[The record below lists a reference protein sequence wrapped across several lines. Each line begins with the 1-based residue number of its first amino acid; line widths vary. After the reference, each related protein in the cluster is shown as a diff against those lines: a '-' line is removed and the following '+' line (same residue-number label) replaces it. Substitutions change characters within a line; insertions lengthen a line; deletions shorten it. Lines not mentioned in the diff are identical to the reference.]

1 MTLRVLAIDDSLTI
15 RTLLRQAVENAGFAC
30 ATANDGRDGVE
41 MFSKVDPDV
50 VITDINMPR
59 LDGFG
64 VIEAIRSG
72 SHNAR
77 VPILVLSTESGDALK
92 TRARNAGATG
102 WLVKPFE
109 DLQLIAILRR
119 VTGYSG
125 PGNSDAGNSDA
136 DNSDP
141 GRA

>member
-1 MTLRVLAIDDSLTI
+1 MTLRILAIDDSLTI

-30 ATANDGRDGVE
+30 ATANDGKDGVD
-41 MFSKVDPDV
+41 MFSEVDPDV

-64 VIEAIRSG
+64 VIEAIRTG
-72 SHNAR
+72 THNTR
-77 VPILVLSTESGDALK
+77 VPILVLSTESGEALK
-92 TRARNAGATG
+92 ARARAAGATG

-119 VTGYSG
+119 VTGYAG
-125 PGNSDAGNSDA
+125 PGHSERGQA
-136 DNSDP
+136 
-141 GRA
+141 

>member
-15 RTLLRQAVENAGFAC
+15 RTLLRQTVENAGFAC
-30 ATANDGRDGVE
+30 ATANDGADGVE
-41 MFSKVDPDV
+41 MFSEVDPDV

-64 VIEAIRSG
+64 FIEAVRSG

-77 VPILVLSTESGDALK
+77 VPILVRSTENGEAMK
-92 TRARNAGATG
+92 ARARAAGATG

-119 VTGYSG
+119 VTGYTGSG
-125 PGNSDAGNSDA
+125 KALP
-136 DNSDP
+136 
-141 GRA
+141 